1 MKIVF
6 DVMPALYTVNDLAR
20 IGDEIMTEQF
30 DALAIEERAE
40 VIRSLLKLID
50 QQIKKF
56 VSDICKDVGFSY
68 ENLYIKTDLDKTLY
82 RISLYK
88 ADTKRMAKYTWSIDE
103 FLLMCQDKE
112 QLEYRMNEVIR
123 RLILKMQYDE
133 QGGIVF

>member
-1 MKIVF
+1 
-6 DVMPALYTVNDLAR
+6 MPALYTVNDLAR

-82 RISLYK
+82 SISLYK
-88 ADTKRMAKYTWSIDE
+88 ADTQRMAKYTWSIDE

>member
-1 MKIVF
+1 
-6 DVMPALYTVNDLAR
+6 
-20 IGDEIMTEQF
+20 MTEQF

-82 RISLYK
+82 SISLYK
-88 ADTKRMAKYTWSIDE
+88 ADTQRMAKYTWSIDE

>member
-1 MKIVF
+1 MKIVI
-6 DVMPALYTVNDLAR
+6 DVMPALYTVKDLAR

-82 RISLYK
+82 SISLYK
-88 ADTKRMAKYTWSIDE
+88 ADTQRMAKYTWSIDE

>member
-68 ENLYIKTDLDKTLY
+68 VNLYIKTDLDKTLY
-82 RISLYK
+82 SISLYK
-88 ADTKRMAKYTWSIDE
+88 ADTQRMAKYTWSIDE
-103 FLLMCQDKE
+103 FLLMRQDKE

>member
-50 QQIKKF
+50 QQIKTF

-68 ENLYIKTDLDKTLY
+68 EHLYIKTDLDKTLY
-82 RISLYK
+82 SISLYK
-88 ADTKRMAKYTWSIDE
+88 ADTKRMARHTWSIDE

-112 QLEYRMNEVIR
+112 QLEYRMNEVVR

>member
-82 RISLYK
+82 SISLYK
-88 ADTKRMAKYTWSIDE
+88 ADTQRMAKYTWSIDE

>member
-6 DVMPALYTVNDLAR
+6 DVMPALYTVKDLAR

-82 RISLYK
+82 SISLYK
-88 ADTKRMAKYTWSIDE
+88 ADTQRMAKYTWSIDE

-123 RLILKMQYDE
+123 RFILKMQYDE

>member
-88 ADTKRMAKYTWSIDE
+88 ADTQRMAKYTWSIDE

>member
-6 DVMPALYTVNDLAR
+6 DVKPALYTVNDLAR

-82 RISLYK
+82 SISLYK
-88 ADTKRMAKYTWSIDE
+88 ADTQRMAKYTWSIDE